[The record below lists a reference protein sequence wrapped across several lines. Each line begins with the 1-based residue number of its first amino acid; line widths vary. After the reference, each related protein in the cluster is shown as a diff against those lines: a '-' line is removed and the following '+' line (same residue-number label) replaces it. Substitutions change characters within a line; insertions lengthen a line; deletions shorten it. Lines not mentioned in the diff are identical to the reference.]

1 MCAAVHLRPSLPQTT
16 KKTSENSKRLS
27 YNKPLQAGWW
37 TVVRSGWPSNAVRVA
52 IFFARCHRQQSMRNS
67 SIGIIPQ
74 PFAQKA
80 LDKPLAPEA
89 PTDGKQKTAFCRDHC
104 ILHLRAYLTALPT
117 NLPKF
122 SHTVWSKNGLEG
134 CSGMLHDVL
143 MQMVNMHLQSF
154 PRLMERVERRKL
166 QLVRWR
172 QQAVSTLAGTWYP
185 RNRMYLTE
193 SALTEQL
200 RFLACN
206 QLHQSSP
213 LAGNDFTLKA
223 KFKFVQKLPTQCCCG
238 VLRKEMRLSSVSA
251 ALVRPRLWPHPQLGA
266 TSQSTPDDVQ
276 PATHVTLVTL
286 HADLSALYSFLF
298 SLFHNLCVFS
308 FTVPCPLFISW
319 VFCHTILTGGE
330 AL

>member
-1 MCAAVHLRPSLPQTT
+1 MTGGV
-16 KKTSENSKRLS
+16 KRHWL
-27 YNKPLQAGWW
+27 L
-37 TVVRSGWPSNAVRVA
+37 
-52 IFFARCHRQQSMRNS
+52 
-67 SIGIIPQ
+67 GIIPQ

-80 LDKPLAPEA
+80 LDKLLAPEA

-104 ILHLRAYLTALPT
+104 VLYLRPYLTAIPT

-134 CSGMLHDVL
+134 CFGMLHDVI

-154 PRLMERVERRKL
+154 PQLMERVERRKL
-166 QLVRWR
+166 QLVQWR

-193 SALTEQL
+193 SALTKQL
-200 RFLACN
+200 RVLACN
-206 QLHQSSP
+206 QLRQSTP

-223 KFKFVQKLPTQCCCG
+223 KFKFVQKVPTQCCGG
-238 VLRKEMRLSSVSA
+238 VLRNEMRLSSASA
-251 ALVRPRLWPHPQLGA
+251 ALARPRLSSASAALARPRLQPQPQLGA

-286 HADLSALYSFLF
+286 HADL
-298 SLFHNLCVFS
+298 
-308 FTVPCPLFISW
+308 
-319 VFCHTILTGGE
+319 
-330 AL
+330 